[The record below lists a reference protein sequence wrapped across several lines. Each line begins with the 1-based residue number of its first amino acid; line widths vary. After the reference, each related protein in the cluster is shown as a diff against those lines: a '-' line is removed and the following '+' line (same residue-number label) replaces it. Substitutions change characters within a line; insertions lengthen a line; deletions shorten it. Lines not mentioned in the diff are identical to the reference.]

1 MNLIIILFGV
11 LGYTFLGVSEFPS
24 IDPPIVS
31 VRTTYTGA
39 DAEVIES
46 QITEP
51 LEKEINSIEGIKNLS
66 SASNQGSSSITI
78 EFNLTR
84 DLEGDANDVRDKVSR
99 DVRTTP
105 VNMKGLQVVA
115 RVDDNSCST
124 FSIKRHI
131 DY

>member
-11 LGYTFLGVSEFPS
+11 LGYTFLGVREFPS

-51 LEKEINSIEGIKNLS
+51 LEKEINSIEGIKNIS

-78 EFNLTR
+78 EFNLNR
-84 DLEGDANDVRDKVSR
+84 DLERSEEHKSE
-99 DVRTTP
+99 
-105 VNMKGLQVVA
+105 LQSLMRLSYAVF
-115 RVDDNSCST
+115 CL
-124 FSIKRHI
+124 KKKQK
-131 DY
+131 